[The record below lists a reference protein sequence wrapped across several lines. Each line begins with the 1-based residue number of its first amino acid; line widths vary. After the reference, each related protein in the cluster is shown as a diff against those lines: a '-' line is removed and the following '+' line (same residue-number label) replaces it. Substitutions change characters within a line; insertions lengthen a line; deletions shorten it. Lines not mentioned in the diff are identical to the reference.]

1 MVTAKRARSAEFRWE
16 SGREAPLHSH
26 GHSEAPISL
35 SRSNSKVRRE
45 SKLPVP
51 GQTLGK
57 SGSGAMRPT
66 HDPSRNGSARWKAGM
81 ASARWKGDLS
91 A

>member
-26 GHSEAPISL
+26 GHSEDPISL

-51 GQTLGK
+51 GQTLEGLE
-57 SGSGAMRPT
+57 A
-66 HDPSRNGSARWKAGM
+66 ARCGRRTIRAGM
-81 ASARWKGDLS
+81 ARPGGKAT
-91 A
+91 